1 MFRSVDLLQLL
12 LRIETYCPLNEA
24 TAVFMLKNLCY
35 HHTSHSDEP
44 LSYQACVCTHVCVS
58 VCGYACVCAHVNVS
72 VCACVG
78 GGGGGVAK

>member
-1 MFRSVDLLQLL
+1 MS
-12 LRIETYCPLNEA
+12 CPLNEA

-58 VCGYACVCAHVNVS
+58 VCVGAHVNVS

-78 GGGGGVAK
+78 GWGGGWGE